1 MGELRQKHSFLLHFV
16 TNYIGDFV
24 AKAVIDFHERQD
36 RILTIVKGKY
46 GLGNKSE
53 AANLIVS
60 KFEEAFLEPE
70 LRPEYR
76 EELLKVD
83 KGKFEKFS
91 SVKKLRAEL
100 EDA

>member
-1 MGELRQKHSFLLHFV
+1 MV
-16 TNYIGDFV
+16 
-24 AKAVIDFHERQD
+24 KAIIDFKERQD
-36 RILTIVKGKY
+36 RVLTIVKGKY
-46 GLGNKSE
+46 GLSNKSE

-60 KFEEAFLEPE
+60 KFEAAFLEPE
-70 LRPEYR
+70 LRPEYK

-91 SVKKLRAEL
+91 SVKDLRKAL

>member
-1 MGELRQKHSFLLHFV
+1 MAKSLV
-16 TNYIGDFV
+16 DFG
-24 AKAVIDFHERQD
+24 ERQD
-36 RILTIVKGKY
+36 RVLTIVKGKY
-46 GLGNKSE
+46 GLDNKSE

-76 EELLKVD
+76 EEILKID
-83 KGKFEKFS
+83 RGRFEKFS
-91 SVKKLRAEL
+91 SIKELRAEL

>member
-1 MGELRQKHSFLLHFV
+1 MPNRPNDSFLLHFV
-16 TNYIGDFV
+16 INYIGDFV

-36 RILTIVKGKY
+36 RVLTIVKGKY

-60 KFEEAFLEPE
+60 KFEDAFLEPE
-70 LRPEYR
+70 LRPEYK
-76 EELLKVD
+76 EEILKVD
-83 KGKFEKFS
+83 RGKFEKFS
-91 SVKKLRAEL
+91 SVKGLRAAL

>member
-1 MGELRQKHSFLLHFV
+1 M
-16 TNYIGDFV
+16 
-24 AKAVIDFHERQD
+24 AKAVIDFNERQD
-36 RILTIVKGKY
+36 RVLTIVKGKY

-70 LRPEYR
+70 LRPEYK
-76 EELLKVD
+76 EEILKVD

-91 SVKKLRAEL
+91 DVKGLLKALK
-100 EDA
+100 DA

>member
-1 MGELRQKHSFLLHFV
+1 MG
-16 TNYIGDFV
+16 
-24 AKAVIDFHERQD
+24 KALIDFDERQD
-36 RILTIVKGKY
+36 RVLTIVKGKY

-76 EELLKVD
+76 EELLKTD

-91 SVKKLRAEL
+91 SAKGLRKAL

>member
-1 MGELRQKHSFLLHFV
+1 MVR
-16 TNYIGDFV
+16 
-24 AKAVIDFHERQD
+24 AVIDFKERQD
-36 RILTIVKGKY
+36 RVLTIVKGKY

-53 AANLIVS
+53 AANLIVE

-70 LRPEYR
+70 LRPEYK

-91 SVKKLRAEL
+91 GVKGLRKAL

>member
-1 MGELRQKHSFLLHFV
+1 M
-16 TNYIGDFV
+16 IFV
-24 AKAVIDFHERQD
+24 AKSVVDFGERQD

-76 EELLKVD
+76 EALLKVD

>member
-1 MGELRQKHSFLLHFV
+1 M
-16 TNYIGDFV
+16 
-24 AKAVIDFHERQD
+24 AKAVVDFGERQD
-36 RILTIVKGKY
+36 RVLTIVKGKY
-46 GLGNKSE
+46 GLDNKSE

-70 LRPEYR
+70 LRPEYK
-76 EELLKVD
+76 EEILKVD
-83 KGKFEKFS
+83 KGRFEKFS